1 MNTIITG
8 LEAKLTPYSNSVKKK
23 ANLRLGSRF
32 FNRISRRYEKERSVF
47 EFNHFGLF
55 EHEKVLEV
63 LQKTYPIETCLRIL
77 RQLVQQELLK
87 LDCESDLSLEE
98 VMSRISK
105 LAEFSLLK
113 ASESINGQ
121 LWHSYGIPTNDDG
134 SLCQIAIIS
143 MGKLGAKEL
152 NVSSDVDLVY
162 VYEMEGQTQ
171 IDPKKSGQK
180 SISNQE
186 YYLKWSMAMQKMI
199 SVITEHGFVFRIDL
213 DLRPYGKDSAS
224 VLSLN
229 ALEEYF
235 QKNARPWERFAW
247 LKARVL
253 GAEQFIFKNKFSEK
267 AYAVIDSFVYRQY
280 ADFQLKDSLR
290 EIHSKIQKQ
299 ASVSSNLKDIK
310 LGRGGIREIEFGVQ
324 LFQVMYAGTR
334 PELRTRSTFEALKY
348 LSTYKL
354 MTNHQCE
361 QWEVSYRF
369 LRTLEH
375 RIQYLDDQQTHKL
388 PEQDSD
394 LTWVADTM
402 GYEDLQQLN
411 KTLVNVC
418 NYVQDEFDQLLNSAS
433 VVKEVVHSSFEKEA
447 NNVII
452 NMGHQLVEQIEI
464 SSQITMEATRDLE
477 LKMDA
482 IKNIRN
488 LCEKWSKQLIIT
500 NEQEQGN
507 RTDTQ
512 AINELKRNKNLW
524 LCELIERNIAWLKR
538 SEVTYIE
545 INHWFDW
552 IDVIFKRENYLSLQ
566 MQHPKVQLDIS
577 HLMGASS
584 WCRRYLKYYPSVIE
598 QLVNDDG
605 KPIRLK
611 SEDFIELM
619 NKRRDVI
626 NINTE
631 KEDEEQ
637 LLRMLRREHHACL
650 FKILVADL
658 NGKLSIEEISDDLS
672 ELAEGVLNVCVG
684 WIWSRMSHQDTLLSK
699 SQNPPLAIIGYGKL
713 GSKELGYGSDL
724 DLVLLYDE
732 TDHESMEKIPI
743 LARRLISWMT
753 LKTSDGDLYEIDNA
767 LRPNGSA
774 GLLVSSFDAFEKYQ
788 RQLDQ
793 NSAWTWEHQALTRA
807 RFYVGKNSLKER
819 FEAIRQE
826 VLSLKRSNVNLLVD
840 VFEMRKKLWLSHKAK
855 IGFFNGKFSPGG
867 MIDVEFVVQYLILA
881 HANSHIELTQNIGN
895 IGLLKVAENKG
906 LIPLGLGDQAG
917 DAYRVL
923 RKNQHATSLQEKSFE
938 INDGSLKD
946 EEKTIKKLW
955 LCFFDAYW

>member
-8 LEAKLTPYSNSVKKK
+8 LDAKLTPYSNSVKKK
-23 ANLRLGSRF
+23 ANLSIGSRF
-32 FNRISRRYEKERSVF
+32 YNRISRRYEKERSTL
-47 EFNHFGLF
+47 EFNHIGLF
-55 EHEKVLEV
+55 EHEKVIEI
-63 LQKTYPIETCLRIL
+63 LQKTYPIEICLRIL
-77 RQLVQQELLK
+77 RQLVQQELLL
-87 LDCESDLSLEE
+87 LDCELDLSLEE
-98 VMSRISK
+98 VMSRISQ

-113 ASESINGQ
+113 ASESVVGQ
-121 LWHSYGIPTNDDG
+121 LWHSYGVPTNDDG

-171 IDPKKSGQK
+171 IDPDKSGQT

-186 YYLKWSMAMQKMI
+186 YFLKWSMAMQKMI

-253 GAEQFIFKNKFSEK
+253 GAEQFIFENKFSEK
-267 AYAVIDSFVYRQY
+267 TYAVIDSFVYRQY

-299 ASVSSNLKDIK
+299 ASVNSNQKDIK

-348 LSTYKL
+348 LSRYKL
-354 MTNHQCE
+354 MTNQKSE
-361 QWEVSYRF
+361 QWEMSYRF

-388 PEQDSD
+388 PQQDND

-402 GYEDLQQLN
+402 GFEDLQQLN
-411 KTLVNVC
+411 KTIVNVC
-418 NYVQDEFDQLLNSAS
+418 NYVQDEFDQLLNTTSS
-433 VVKEVVHSSFEKEA
+433 VNEVVHSAYEQET
-447 NNVII
+447 NNEIV
-452 NMGHQLVEQIEI
+452 NMGHQLVELIEI
-464 SSQITMEATRDLE
+464 SSQIAMEATIDLD
-477 LKMDA
+477 LKLDA

-488 LCEKWSKQLIIT
+488 LCEKWSKQLLIT
-500 NEQEQGN
+500 NEQEHGN

-512 AINELKRNKNLW
+512 AINQLKQNKKLW
-524 LCELIERNIAWLKR
+524 LCQLIDRNIVWLQQ

-566 MQHPKVQLDIS
+566 MEHPKVQLDIS

-605 KPIRLK
+605 KIIRQK

-626 NINTE
+626 KINTE
-631 KEDEEQ
+631 IEDEEQ
-637 LLRMLRREHHACL
+637 LLRMLRREHHACM

-658 NGKLSIEEISDDLS
+658 NGKLSIEDISDDLS
-672 ELAEGVLNVCVG
+672 ALAQGVLNVCVD
-684 WIWSRMSHQDTLLSK
+684 WIWSRMSHQDTLLST

-724 DLVLLYDE
+724 DLVLLY
-732 TDHESMEKIPI
+732 HKSMEKIPI
-743 LARRLISWMT
+743 LARRLITWMT

-807 RFYVGKNSLKER
+807 RFCVGKNSLKER
-819 FEAIRQE
+819 FEAIRQD

-855 IGFFNGKFSPGG
+855 LGIFNGKFSPGG

-881 HANSHIELTQNIGN
+881 HANSHVELTQNIGN
-895 IGLLKVAENKG
+895 IGLLKLAENNG
-906 LIPLGLGDQAG
+906 LIPMGLGHQAG
-917 DAYRVL
+917 DAYREL

-938 INDGSLKD
+938 INDGCLK
-946 EEKTIKKLW
+946 EAEATIKKLW